1 MRATCDECVKPFQ
14 LTNANLLIVYF
25 SFCSFPFT
33 THSWTGDAFVS
44 QGTFYSFASD
54 YSIPLQNLNDTSCED
69 CCEGIATYC
78 VLFVLS
84 SCEYFAAT
92 GDSNSFLYF
101 VPMITSKL
109 ERAFQLYKD
118 PEGLRFVGW

>member
-1 MRATCDECVKPFQ
+1 M
-14 LTNANLLIVYF
+14 LTYYF
-25 SFCSFPFT
+25 SFCSFPFV
-33 THSWTGDAFVS
+33 SWTGDAFVS

-84 SCEYFAAT
+84 SCEYLAAT